1 MSSNH
6 KRHNEE
12 SRRYKAAN
20 TILSGTVATFSGVAV
35 GTMSAVTVYS
45 ESTDLEAAPK
55 KVLKKKPAAKKDK
68 VSKKKEYWTSETEE
82 AVKEYLE
89 NDFNFYQYKIDKHK
103 EEVQKSIE
111 KNKTNSRVK
120 VLELDEDFI
129 LINQSMVD
137 YTSRPEIIRKK
148 EEIFRK
154 KIHKPLTRLVEN
166 IIFSFRLFRSGV
178 DVKTLHNDCMSHVIE
193 KFCNFDPEQNTKS
206 FSFYGTVAKHY
217 LQNKKKEVDKNTRV
231 TLDYDSHSDE
241 AEELSSF
248 ELDEESDLDSSLALF
263 NHIIDIFEAEL
274 DRTDIS
280 INDAKVAEA
289 IVDIFKS
296 HELMGVY
303 SKSSVYKLIKE
314 HTNLET
320 KDITY
325 SLHRFKI
332 LYRLKKQEFVERHK
346 DKYYGHDDDIFPY

>member
-1 MSSNH
+1 MSNNH
-6 KRHNEE
+6 SHNDKKATKR
-12 SRRYKAAN
+12 
-20 TILSGTVATFSGVAV
+20 
-35 GTMSAVTVYS
+35 
-45 ESTDLEAAPK
+45 
-55 KVLKKKPAAKKDK
+55 
-68 VSKKKEYWTSETEE
+68 KEYWTLETEC

-89 NDFNFYQYKIDKHK
+89 NDFNFYQYKIDKHL
-103 EEVQKSIE
+103 EEVEKSIE
-111 KNKTNSRVK
+111 KNKANPRVK
-120 VLELDEDFI
+120 VIEKDEDFI

-137 YTSRPEIIRKK
+137 HTSRRDIIAKK

-154 KIHKPLTRLVEN
+154 HIHKPLTRLVEN
-166 IIFSFRLFRSGV
+166 IIFSFKLFRTGV

-217 LQNKKKEVDKNTRV
+217 LQNKKKEVDKNTKT

-241 AEELSSF
+241 AEELSAF
-248 ELDEESDLDSSLALF
+248 ELDEESELDSSLALF
-263 NHIIDIFEAEL
+263 NHIINVFEGEVE
-274 DRTDIS
+274 REDIS
-280 INDAKVAEA
+280 KNDAKVAEA
-289 IVDIFKS
+289 IVDIFRT
-296 HELMGVY
+296 HELIGAY

-332 LYRLKKQEFVERHK
+332 LYRLKKQEFVEKHQ
-346 DKYYGHDDDIFPY
+346 DKYYGLDDDDMFLY